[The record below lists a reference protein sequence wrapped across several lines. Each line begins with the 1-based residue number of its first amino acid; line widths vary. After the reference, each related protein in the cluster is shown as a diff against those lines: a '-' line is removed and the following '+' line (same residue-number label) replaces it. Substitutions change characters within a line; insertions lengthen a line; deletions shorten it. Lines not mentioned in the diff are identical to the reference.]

1 MTFSKSILYI
11 MSYFSNYVILVI
23 LIKVVFVILAV
34 SHLFLKIKGK
44 ADSETD
50 KKIVY
55 WKERVEFVFIFLM
68 SLMLMYLFYP
78 RSTKPIIIDFETKV
92 LLFVFGIITLIGA
105 KWDIFIKESPVFK
118 KVQKVVQ

>member
-1 MTFSKSILYI
+1 MG
-11 MSYFSNYVILVI
+11 YFDKYVIFTFLF
-23 LIKVVFVILAV
+23 KVLFAVLAGL
-34 SHLFLKIKGK
+34 HLYFKVKGK
-44 ADSETD
+44 AGSETD

-55 WKERVEFVFIFLM
+55 WQERVEFVFVFLM
-68 SLMLMYLFYP
+68 SLMLIYLFYP

-118 KVQKVVQ
+118 KIQKIVK